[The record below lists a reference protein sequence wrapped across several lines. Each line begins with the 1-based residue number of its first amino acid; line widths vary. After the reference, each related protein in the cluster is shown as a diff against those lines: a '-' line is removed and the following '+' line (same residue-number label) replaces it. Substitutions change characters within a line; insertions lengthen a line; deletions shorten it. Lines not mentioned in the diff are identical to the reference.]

1 MWGHSTDTRALA
13 TSLAIEPTR
22 DLVEYGYM
30 CGRYTSTAAFEELAL
45 RFGITVDSGTNED
58 LIARYNVAR
67 GHAEI
72 AQNESVAAFGK
83 HGEGFT
89 ATPGRV
95 RVMTEAGQKIHQEVT
110 GLRFVVNDQ
119 DAMGQVASPA
129 VAAEAVR
136 SSFAVQL
143 ADHRAFDHHFPSR
156 SLASSWRALPRRD
169 TRRLHE
175 LALLIWGRG
184 HQRRD
189 RIDLYALGM

>member
-1 MWGHSTDTRALA
+1 MWPPL
-13 TSLAIEPTR
+13 R
-22 DLVEYGYM
+22 DGLVQNLSGDRGY
-30 CGRYTSTAAFEELAL
+30 
-45 RFGITVDSGTNED
+45 
-58 LIARYNVAR
+58 
-67 GHAEI
+67 AEI

-95 RVMTEAGQKIHQEVT
+95 RVMAEAGQEIHQEVT
-110 GLRFVVNDQ
+110 DLRFVVNDQ